1 MDTAMKC
8 RVLAVSILL
17 SLAFV
22 PHAAAAAQTQQPP
35 PAPAAEP
42 GPVTPGQLQALFDAY
57 TIVQAQSALDLSN
70 DQYGSFVSRLKT
82 LQETRRRHQT
92 ARQRILAE
100 LRRLTNPQRGTNDEP
115 AISERLKALRDEDTS
130 AAGDL
135 EKAYEGVDQVLT
147 LRQQARFR
155 LFEERMEQQKLDLVL
170 RARAAARARR
180 GGQ

>member
-1 MDTAMKC
+1 MKR
-8 RVLAVSILL
+8 RVLAVSVALL
-17 SLAFV
+17 WLGCV
-22 PHAAAAAQTQQPP
+22 PCAAALQAQQPP
-35 PAPAAEP
+35 APTAGAEP

-57 TIVQAQSALDLSN
+57 TIVQAQNALNLSN

-82 LQETRRRHQT
+82 LQETRRSHQA

-100 LRRLTNPQRGTNDEP
+100 LRRLTNPQKGSNDES
-115 AISERLKALRDEDTS
+115 AISERLKALRSEDAS

-135 EKAYEGVDQVLT
+135 EKAYDGVDQVLT
-147 LRQQARFR
+147 VRQQARFR

-170 RARAAARARR
+170 RARAAARGRR